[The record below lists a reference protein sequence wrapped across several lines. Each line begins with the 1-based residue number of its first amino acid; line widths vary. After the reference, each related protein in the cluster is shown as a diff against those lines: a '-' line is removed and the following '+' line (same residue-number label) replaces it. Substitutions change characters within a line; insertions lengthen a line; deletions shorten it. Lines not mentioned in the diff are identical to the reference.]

1 MRYFIDANVIL
12 RFLLKDH
19 EEYSRKAKVI
29 FEEIRKEKAL
39 GLVNSLVIHEVLYVS
54 INVYRQERKLVA
66 SKLIALLKLENLEV
80 LDLAKKDLVD
90 VLSSF
95 SKLNVD
101 FPDLVY
107 AKICENN
114 KMAIISFDRHFDKL
128 GVKRIES
135 I

>member
-29 FEEIRKEKAL
+29 FEEVRKEKAL

>member
-12 RFLLKDH
+12 RFFLKDH

-29 FEEIRKEKAL
+29 FEEIINGKAL
-39 GLVNSLVIHEVLYVS
+39 GLINPLVIHEVLYVS
-54 INVYRQERKLVA
+54 INIYGQGRKIVV

-90 VLSSF
+90 VLNSF
-95 SKLNVD
+95 SKLKID

-107 AKICENN
+107 AK
-114 KMAIISFDRHFDKL
+114 
-128 GVKRIES
+128 V
-135 I
+135 